1 MTLSIDTGRPAD
13 AAHLATIP
21 SDGIDQTDRMPRLHR
36 RDTDRAHVG
45 GLPGIRMVRT
55 KENPDG

>member
-13 AAHLATIP
+13 AAHLATLP
-21 SDGIDQTDRMPRLHR
+21 SARTGQNDRVPRLHG
-36 RDTDRAHVG
+36 RDTGRAHVG